1 MQTNRIEGA
10 LDLVNEVSSL
20 VWGPPLLI
28 LLVGT
33 GLYLSILL
41 RGLQFR
47 ELRRSLYIALIRRRE
62 EGAGVEGDISHFQAL
77 MTALAATV
85 GTGNIAG
92 VATAIATGGPGA
104 LFWMWITGLVG
115 MATKFAEAVLGVRY
129 RVVDDRGEMAGGPA
143 YYLSRGIG
151 GGFGRFL
158 GSIFALFA
166 AIAAFGIGN
175 MVQSNSVADALQ
187 SSFGVPPVWT
197 GIVIAGLAG
206 MVILGGI
213 KSIGRFTGFF
223 VPVMIVFYMAAAI
236 VVLVIN
242 FRGIPAIF
250 AYVVQ
255 DAFTPAAA
263 AGGFTGATV
272 MLAIRMGVSRGVF
285 SNESGLG
292 TGGIAAAAAETK
304 EPVTQALVS
313 MTQTFIDTIIVC
325 SLTGFAIIAT
335 GSWMQINP
343 LTGEGYSGAPLTV
356 QAFSTGLPGQWG
368 GYIVS
373 TGLALFAFSTI
384 LGWSYYGERNMEYLV
399 GSRAVLPYRIL
410 FIIAAFLGAWVLGIG
425 GATGFELV
433 WALADVMNGAMA
445 FPNLVGLILL
455 SGVVARETKE
465 YFARRE
471 AAAVAASGG
480 E

>member
-1 MQTNRIEGA
+1 MILAQSSWVDGA
-10 LDLVNEVSSL
+10 LTTVNGISGW

-33 GLYLSILL
+33 GFYLTFILRGVQFRKLGSALYL
-41 RGLQFR
+41 
-47 ELRRSLYIALIRRRE
+47 ALIKRKE
-62 EGAGVEGDISHFQAL
+62 EGTDVEGDISHFQAL

-115 MATKFAEAVLGVRY
+115 MATKFAEAVLGVKY
-129 RVVDDRGEMAGGPA
+129 RVIDERGEMSGGPA
-143 YYLSRGIG
+143 YYLSRGIES
-151 GGFGRFL
+151 GFGRFL
-158 GSIFALFA
+158 GGLFALFA

-187 SSFGVPPVWT
+187 SSFGVPPLWT
-197 GIVIAGLAG
+197 GLVIAVLAG

-223 VPVMIVFYMAAAI
+223 VPLMIVFYMLGAI
-236 VVLVIN
+236 VVLILN
-242 FRGIPAIF
+242 IGGIPSIF
-250 AYVVQ
+250 TYVLA
-255 DAFTPAAA
+255 DAFRPAAA
-263 AGGFTGATV
+263 AGGFAGAGV
-272 MLAIRMGVSRGVF
+272 MVAIRMGVARGVF

-292 TGGIAAAAAETK
+292 TGAIAAAAAQTR
-304 EPVTQALVS
+304 EPVSQALVS

-335 GSWMQINP
+335 GSWLQTDPI
-343 LTGEGYSGAPLTV
+343 TGTGFTGAPLTIR
-356 QAFSTGLPGQWG
+356 AFSTGLPGQWG

-384 LGWSYYGERNMEYLV
+384 LGWSYYGEKNVEYLL
-399 GSRAVLPYRIL
+399 GTKAVLPYRIL
-410 FIIAAFLGAWVLGIG
+410 FIVASFLGAWVLSLS
-425 GATGFELV
+425 ATGGFELV
-433 WALADVMNGAMA
+433 WAFADVMNGAMA
-445 FPNLVGLILL
+445 FPNLIGLILL
-455 SGVVARETKE
+455 SGIVARETRS
-465 YFARRE
+465 YFERHRD
-471 AAAVAASGG
+471 
-480 E
+480 